1 MRAPSPHLLQHV
13 LLAVSSSLPLSLYVF
28 SAQIRCESI
37 LPWTTSLVF
46 VGRLFITVSISS
58 IFMGL
63 SGLLT
68 SWFNFGRLAEP
79 RYLSFFGACFSISL
93 FISNCV
99 NFGHPSLS
107 LVGTRACQSC
117 LSSKT
122 SSYSPYFCVCCFLY
136 FNFMRFCST
145 FYCSLLLTVM
155 ALLLKLLKDRDSKS
169 SSTSLLRNQ
178 CHCDAQT
185 RKNTAATKQEIT
197 GQCPWG
203 AQSGKDSTK
212 HL

>member
-1 MRAPSPHLLQHV
+1 MTAPSPHPLQRV
-13 LLAVSSSLPLSLYVF
+13 LSTVSSSLPLSLYVF

-37 LPWTTSLVF
+37 SPWTTSLVF

-63 SGLLT
+63 FGLLT

-79 RYLSFFGACFSISL
+79 RFLSLLVIVLIFPCSFL
-93 FISNCV
+93 TV
-99 NFGHPSLS
+99 NFGQLSLS
-107 LVGTRACQSC
+107 LVGTRACQSY
-117 LSSKT
+117 LSSRT

-197 GQCPWG
+197 GQCP
-203 AQSGKDSTK
+203 
-212 HL
+212 